1 MECFNSMLLKLREV
15 HEREVEGWQGKIQ
28 ELANKKGCDTKRME
42 DLFSK
47 NQQMKEQQRVLTEN
61 IKTLENRLRA
71 GLCDRCTVTQE
82 VAKRR
87 QQEFESSQ
95 IQSIQ
100 HITLLAGE
108 MNNLKQENKQ
118 LREELRSIRAAL
130 EKCSNSSSSTTTE
143 VKPNSSPD
151 LPPSP
156 GPVALVSQ
164 ATGRAG
170 NQPADGSV
178 AANNEADQRA
188 EESEQRRLRGM
199 NRSYFESYKP
209 LSWRTEH
216 GVTRLGE
223 RRAQCVD
230 GPDQRC
236 TIPPQALLLKTS
248 SSLTGG
254 EVNPSRHV
262 LHAPVPCRP
271 QPIKSSPVSFPWG
284 VSESSDWVTAAA
296 PGTSLLQPSAKSNLP
311 RFPNLIP
318 TSQHAASPL
327 RQVFGSPWHKLSA
340 LQPHAKEPTVV
351 FRLRSLQE
359 HVETQTKP
367 QEKKEVL
374 VTKTERVSAEG
385 LREAYDGPLDLS
397 DRAKSK
403 SSPWGRD
410 DSPTSLHGGDRVHMS
425 PDLDGKANLS
435 SPGAVSSHSPV
446 APPSCSWTPGRPVK
460 REQEESP
467 SDHNHKVIKEPEQ
480 KEEGNGKTDQSNGK
494 KVPVLTISLRPVVVL
509 ENLNSALQES
519 FSSNGKVRSFLPPE
533 QIPAPSPAT
542 EPASS
547 SGEHGEEEGSVS
559 GQEDNRGGK
568 RKRAS
573 AETETDRDS
582 ETEHIQRERK
592 MKISVRPEEKSTC

>member
-1 MECFNSMLLKLREV
+1 MECFNSMLLKLREI

-108 MNNLKQENKQ
+108 MNNLKKENKQ
-118 LREELRSIRAAL
+118 LREELQSIRAAL
-130 EKCSNSSSSTTTE
+130 DKCSSSSSSTTE
-143 VKPNSSPD
+143 VKPNSSPG
-151 LPPSP
+151 LSPSS
-156 GPVALVSQ
+156 GPVVLVSE
-164 ATGRAG
+164 ATSRAS
-170 NQPADGSV
+170 NQPADGNV
-178 AANNEADQRA
+178 AANNETDQRA

-216 GVTRLGE
+216 GIARLGE
-223 RRAQCVD
+223 RRAQSVE
-230 GPDQRC
+230 GLDQRC
-236 TIPPQALLLKTS
+236 TKPPQALLLKTS
-248 SSLTGG
+248 SSSTGG

-271 QPIKSSPVSFPWG
+271 QPIKRSPVSFPWPI
-284 VSESSDWVTAAA
+284 SESSDWVTAGA
-296 PGTSLLQPSAKSNLP
+296 PGTSLVQSSPKSNLP

-318 TSQHAASPL
+318 TSQHASPL
-327 RQVFGSPWHKLSA
+327 RQAFGSPWHKPSA

-367 QEKKEVL
+367 QEKKEIL
-374 VTKTERVSAEG
+374 PTKTERVSAEG
-385 LREAYDGPLDLS
+385 LREVYDAPLDLS

-403 SSPWGRD
+403 SSQWARD
-410 DSPTSLHGGDRVHMS
+410 DSPSSLHGGERVHMS
-425 PDLDGKANLS
+425 PDIDGKAHLS
-435 SPGAVSSHSPV
+435 SPEAVSS
-446 APPSCSWTPGRPVK
+446 PPSCSWTSCPPVK
-460 REQEESP
+460 LEQEEST
-467 SDHNHKVIKEPEQ
+467 SDDNHKIIKEQEQ

-519 FSSNGKVRSFLPPE
+519 LSSNGKT
-533 QIPAPSPAT
+533 PSPAT
-542 EPASS
+542 EPVSS
-547 SGEHGEEEGSVS
+547 SDEHGEEGSVS
-559 GQEDNRGGK
+559 GPESNHGGK

-573 AETETDRDS
+573 VETETDRDS
-582 ETEHIQRERK
+582 ETDHIQRERK
-592 MKISVRPEEKSTC
+592 MKITVRTEEKSTC